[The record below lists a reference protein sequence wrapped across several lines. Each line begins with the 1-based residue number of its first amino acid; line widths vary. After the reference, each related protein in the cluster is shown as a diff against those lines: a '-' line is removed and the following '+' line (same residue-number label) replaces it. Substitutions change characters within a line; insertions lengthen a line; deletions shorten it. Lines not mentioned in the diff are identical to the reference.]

1 MIDGLDIEVKVTVR
15 EGAGTEKM
23 AKFLGLNF
31 AVIGKHGG
39 KDPYGKLM
47 ASIQRMKE
55 LTEYVKELKGYAFYT
70 HSSVEGARVAYGL
83 GLRPIITTDDTP
95 WSIYVANLTLPLC
108 DYHIMPIWT
117 KELWSVKQ
125 SKNNPPVPVVYDG
138 VKEVEWTKG
147 IEINWKPRYIL
158 VREPEVEASY
168 LDYEFKE
175 FHSLAKDF
183 DNVYYTR
190 RYKGFY
196 DIIKLVANSY
206 CVVTLC
212 GSTVGKE
219 ACLLGVP
226 TIMYTKGISS
236 MALSVL
242 NYLKDKGLPAY
253 GANSYEELKSLV
265 DRFIREPVIWDTKD
279 KLKRME
285 SPIDYIDQI
294 LRQKD

>member
-1 MIDGLDIEVKVTVR
+1 MEIRVTVR
-15 EGAGTEKM
+15 EGAGTEEM
-23 AKFLGLNF
+23 AKLLGLDF
-31 AVIGKHGG
+31 EVIGKHGG
-39 KDPYGKLM
+39 KSSYNKLV
-47 ASIQRMKE
+47 ASIDRMRE
-55 LTEYVKELKGYAFYT
+55 LTNYAKRLKGYAFYT
-70 HSSVEGARVAYGL
+70 HSSVEGARIAYGL
-83 GLRPIITTDDTP
+83 GLKPMITTDDTP

-117 KELWSVKQ
+117 KGLWSIKQ
-125 SKNNPPVPVVYDG
+125 SKNTPPIPVVYNG

-147 IEINWKPRYIL
+147 IKPNWKPRYIL

-196 DIIKLVANSY
+196 DIIKLIASSY

-226 TIMYTKGISS
+226 TIMYTKGISN

-242 NYLKDKGLPAY
+242 NYLKDKGLPVY
-253 GANSYEELKSLV
+253 GASNYEELKSLV
-265 DRFIREPVIWDTKD
+265 KKFIQDPAIWDTED

-285 SPIDYIDQI
+285 SPIEHIDQI